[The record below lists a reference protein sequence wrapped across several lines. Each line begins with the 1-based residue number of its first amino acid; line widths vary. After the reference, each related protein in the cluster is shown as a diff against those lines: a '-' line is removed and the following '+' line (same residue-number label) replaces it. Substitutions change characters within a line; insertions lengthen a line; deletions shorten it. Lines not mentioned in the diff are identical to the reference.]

1 MCHASHA
8 RARRQ
13 ELDKRLLHTLTL
25 RERGIRRSAV
35 QREEADDVARLRTPE
50 FGAKEQ
56 VVEEVLRQ
64 LQGHGPLEQLRESL
78 QAVDRSGAGLVRAE
92 EFRALLT
99 GMDRFTFEDRHVQFL
114 ISIAARG
121 AGPVGAPQM
130 VAYPTILE
138 KLNVARNRRL
148 PRRRPAL
155 PSGPLSLAPPCVA
168 VPAGLGCVAR
178 RAARLTARCIGACRK
193 MAALQRAGGRD

>member
-1 MCHASHA
+1 
-8 RARRQ
+8 
-13 ELDKRLLHTLTL
+13 
-25 RERGIRRSAV
+25 
-35 QREEADDVARLRTPE
+35 
-50 FGAKEQ
+50 
-56 VVEEVLRQ
+56 
-64 LQGHGPLEQLRESL
+64 
-78 QAVDRSGAGLVRAE
+78 
-92 EFRALLT
+92 
-99 GMDRFTFEDRHVQFL
+99 MDRFTFVDRHVQFL
-114 ISIAARG
+114 IPIAARG